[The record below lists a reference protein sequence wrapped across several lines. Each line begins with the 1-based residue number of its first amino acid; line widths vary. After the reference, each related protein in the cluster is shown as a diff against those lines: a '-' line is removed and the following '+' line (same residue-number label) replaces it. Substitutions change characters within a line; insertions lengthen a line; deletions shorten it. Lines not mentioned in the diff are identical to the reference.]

1 MFEFI
6 KKYFCK
12 ERTEV
17 PSFNPVAEDVV
28 EETIG
33 EPASLL
39 LWSLENEVERW
50 EKGTYHYQGGCGA
63 ETVKDTSTGKSY
75 TVSLQPIFSWG
86 TNPDTIIY
94 SSKLIYFP
102 WMNEVERKV
111 LGKAVHTLYQTLH
124 KREREEKNAQQR
136 EEMFKE
142 FGRSDE

>member
-39 LWSLENEVERW
+39 LWSLENEVEYR
-50 EKGTYHYQGGCGA
+50 Q
-63 ETVKDTSTGKSY
+63 
-75 TVSLQPIFSWG
+75 
-86 TNPDTIIY
+86 
-94 SSKLIYFP
+94 
-102 WMNEVERKV
+102 
-111 LGKAVHTLYQTLH
+111 
-124 KREREEKNAQQR
+124 
-136 EEMFKE
+136 
-142 FGRSDE
+142 